1 MGRVTIRAR
10 HVAIASL
17 LLLIA
22 IGIVF
27 VRAFEARPFFGWNVI
42 PLHFSV
48 RGDTARGSHPS
59 DVRAGEQSVTY
70 TLKARASQL
79 VWFGS
84 QLGVRWSAEATAELD
99 GQAVPLDAFAQARS
113 AIAEWLKGEGPAT
126 GEVQQLKSK
135 AMLRSLSSGV
145 GHAYDLRTRPALT
158 CVGITLLL
166 LSLLVTFVIACIRWR
181 RDVRRLRGCC
191 TTCGYPRL
199 PDPKSPCPEC
209 GTVPT
214 DVAAQA
220 GRAELNPV
228 PGRRPDR

>member
-1 MGRVTIRAR
+1 MHSHPDAPSIIMCAVSILAK
-10 HVAIASL
+10 HVAIVSL

-27 VRAFEARPFFGWNVI
+27 VRAFEARPWFGGTII

-48 RGDTARGSHPS
+48 RGDAARGSHPS
-59 DVRAGEQSVTY
+59 DVRAGEQSLTY
-70 TLKARASQL
+70 TLKASASQL

-99 GQAVPLDAFAQARS
+99 GQAVPLGKVDTARS
-113 AIAEWLKGEGPAT
+113 AIAEWLKGDGPAT
-126 GEVQQLKSK
+126 GEVQLLESK

-145 GHAYDLRTRPALT
+145 GHAYDLRPRPAIT
-158 CVGITLLL
+158 CAGITLLL

-209 GTVPT
+209 GTVP
-214 DVAAQA
+214 
-220 GRAELNPV
+220 ESV
-228 PGRRPDR
+228 PAPAH